1 MIRMTLLLIEPI
13 VHDVVGQR
21 LVSAIKPDGY
31 RVEARCVGWSK
42 NIHDESVQFDIVATI
57 MSPKAAPPGG
67 AP

>member
-42 NIHDESVQFDIVATI
+42 NVHDGSVQLDIVATVK
-57 MSPKAAPPGG
+57 SPNKKPPRGQ
-67 AP
+67 P